1 MSNSP
6 NRYIRFKMATLS
18 AEVMLAM
25 SIAANDGHIE
35 TLQLSLCC
43 NIVFLSD
50 DYTFFSWQKYLVF
63 VAINI
68 AGNCP
73 EVSFRKSSYV
83 ALE

>member
-1 MSNSP
+1 
-6 NRYIRFKMATLS
+6 MATLS

-35 TLQLSLCC
+35 TLQYSLCC
-43 NIVFLSD
+43 NIVFLSN

-83 ALE
+83 ALENVDCSH